1 MICERDDY
9 GSGCEI
15 RIFEVLPMSATNEKL
30 ETLSGGVNSRPK
42 ERQEAA
48 IGDVANIASQPYEL
62 SPGEL
67 AVLKP
72 ALERAGRGEWASDD
86 EVSGLLDNTW
96 C

>member
-1 MICERDDY
+1 MICERDDC

-30 ETLSGGVNSRPK
+30 ETPSGKVRSLPK

-48 IGDVANIASQPYEL
+48 IDALADIASQPYEL
-62 SPGEL
+62 SAGEL

-72 ALERAGRGEWASDD
+72 ALDRAGRREWASDD
-86 EVSGLLDNTW
+86 EVRGLLDKAW
-96 C
+96 R